1 MTSKAI
7 GVHNY
12 GLIARIVLNRPEK
25 RNAINEEL
33 TEQLLQA
40 LEEVRCDRQTRVLVL
55 TGAGEAFCVGGG
67 LEAGTTGP
75 LRPGEQKPE
84 DLRQALRNG
93 PQRVTMTL
101 RQMDKPVIAMVN
113 GVAAGGGFDWAMAC
127 DIRTGSE
134 KTRFRVGFTSIGLFP
149 GTGGAWLL
157 PRLVGVPKAAELL
170 FTDRMVDSG
179 EAERLGLLN
188 KVVAH
193 GDLESET
200 MKMATRI
207 AEGPPIALRL
217 AKMQLYRGLE
227 MDLGTALEM
236 AAACETITLT
246 SDDHREGVNAFLE
259 KRKAVFQDK

>member
-7 GVHNY
+7 VLHNE
-12 GLIARIVLNRPEK
+12 GQIVRIVLNRPEK

-33 TEQLLQA
+33 TWELLEA
-40 LEEVRCDRQTRVLVL
+40 LEEVRRDRQTRVLVL

-75 LRPGEQKPE
+75 LRPSEQKPE
-84 DLRQALRNG
+84 ELRQALRNG
-93 PQRVTMTL
+93 AQRVTLAL
-101 RQMDKPVIAMVN
+101 REMDKPVIAMVN

-127 DIRTGSE
+127 DLRIGSE

-157 PRLVGVPKAAELL
+157 PRIVGVPKAAEML
-170 FTDRMVDSG
+170 FTDRLVDSS

-193 GDLESET
+193 GDLEAET
-200 MKMATRI
+200 MKLAGQI
-207 AEGPPIALRL
+207 ASGPPIALRL

-246 SDDHREGVNAFLE
+246 SEDHREGVNAFLE
-259 KRKAVFQDK
+259 KRNAVFLDK